1 MADAKQLKVKI
12 NSTQNIKKITNAL
25 EIISTLKLQKV
36 KKHTIH
42 LRDAMLS
49 LVDIIARIDSYKHL
63 FEIPNQA
70 VYENETML
78 IVLSTEK

>member
-12 NSTQNIKKITNAL
+12 QSTQNIKKITGAL

-42 LRDAMLS
+42 LRDCMVS
-49 LVDIIARIDSYKHL
+49 LIDIVAKIDSYKHL
-63 FEIPNQA
+63 FDIK
-70 VYENETML
+70 
-78 IVLSTEK
+78 S